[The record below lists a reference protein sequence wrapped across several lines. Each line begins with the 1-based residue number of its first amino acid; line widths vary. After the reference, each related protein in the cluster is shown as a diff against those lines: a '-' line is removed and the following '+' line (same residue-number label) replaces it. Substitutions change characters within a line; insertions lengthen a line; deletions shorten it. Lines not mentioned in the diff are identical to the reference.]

1 MRFTAFATS
10 CVAVASYAGMALA
23 ASLEAPTEASDMYTY
38 DALTLPQLLIDAE
51 VYTDIGAD
59 VDADADAEAEGIFK
73 NVYHYFR
80 PPKTEFFDEPKEDA
94 QKQPRQDQLLS
105 AMEDIIYEIVTKE
118 THWENNKGKLDQ
130 YGKPH
135 DYCSFS
141 KHKA

>member
-1 MRFTAFATS
+1 MRFTAFASS
-10 CVAVASYAGMALA
+10 CVAVASYAGIALA
-23 ASLEAPTEASDMYTY
+23 APLEAHTEASDMYTY

-73 NVYHYFR
+73 DIYHYFR
-80 PPKTEFFDEPKEDA
+80 PPKTEFFDEPEEAPK
-94 QKQPRQDQLLS
+94 KLRQDQLLA

-118 THWENNKGKLDQ
+118 THWKNNKGKLDQ